1 MAIVIG
7 ETDGMEEIRAVT
19 ALMAEVWGE
28 SFVDPGICRAIQ
40 HAGGYLTG
48 AWEGE
53 RLLGGSLGFIGYLQG
68 EVLLHSHATCTA
80 PGLGSQ
86 GIGPALKWH
95 QRRWCL
101 DRGIRTV
108 EWTYDPLV
116 ARNAWFNLTKL
127 GARAVEYEVDF
138 YGRMTTAIER
148 GEESDRCLVRWT
160 LDDPRVVAAAAGEL
174 APVDVEGAR
183 ASGVPVLVSVGP
195 DGGPVVGDPPGDGPA
210 LAQVALDI
218 EAIRMTQPEVAATW
232 RRAVRA
238 TLGRAMHD
246 GRHLTAAARDG
257 WYLLEPVSSGTVPT
271 SVGR

>member
-1 MAIVIG
+1 MAIVIR
-7 ETDGMEEIRAVT
+7 ETDGMDEIRSVT
-19 ALMAEVWGE
+19 ALMAEVWGDD
-28 SFVDPGICRAIQ
+28 FLDTGICRAIQ

-48 AWEGE
+48 AWEGD
-53 RLLGGSLGFIGYLQG
+53 RLLGGSLAFIGYLDG

-86 GIGPALKWH
+86 GIGLALKWH

-116 ARNAWFNLTKL
+116 ARNGWFNLTKL
-127 GARAVEYEVDF
+127 GARAVAYEIDF

-160 LDDPRVVAAAAGEL
+160 LDDAKVVAAAAGAL
-174 APVDVEGAR
+174 VGADVEALR
-183 ASGVPVLVSVGP
+183 AAGVPVLISAGP
-195 DGGPVVGDPPGDGPA
+195 HGGPVVGDPLSEGPA

-218 EAIRMTQPEVAATW
+218 EALRVSNPEVAAKW

-238 TLGRAMHD
+238 TLGHAMHD
-246 GRHLTAAARDG
+246 NRHLTAAARDG
-257 WYLLEPVSSGTVPT
+257 WYLLEPAAG
-271 SVGR
+271 